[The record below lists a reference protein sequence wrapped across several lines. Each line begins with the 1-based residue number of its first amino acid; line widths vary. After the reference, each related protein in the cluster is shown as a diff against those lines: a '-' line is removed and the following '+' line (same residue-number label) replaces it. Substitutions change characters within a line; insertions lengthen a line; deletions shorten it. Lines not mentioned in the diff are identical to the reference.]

1 VAILILAINGSYRD
15 DGITDKTVAALKQAL
30 EDSGEQVEVV
40 LLREYPIEFCLNCR
54 ECTQRSGVEPGECV
68 HHDGMQELIKKIE
81 SADGYI
87 LASPTNFA
95 SVTAI
100 FKRFMERLAVY
111 AYWPWEM
118 KAPQFRKERVKKKKA
133 ILVSSSS
140 APGFLARWVFGTQ
153 GQLKMTAKVIGAE
166 AVGTIFTGLIGT
178 NRQPYLAESILNKIR
193 AKALILVK

>member
-1 VAILILAINGSYRD
+1 
-15 DGITDKTVAALKQAL
+15 
-30 EDSGEQVEVV
+30 
-40 LLREYPIEFCLNCR
+40 
-54 ECTQRSGVEPGECV
+54 
-68 HHDGMQELIKKIE
+68 MQELIKKIE

-133 ILVSSSS
+133 ILVSSSA
-140 APGFLARWVFGTQ
+140 APGFLARWVFGTH

-166 AVGTIFTGLIGT
+166 VVGTIFTGLIAT
-178 NRQPYLAESILNKIR
+178 NRQPNLSESVLINIR
-193 AKALILVK
+193 AKAQNLLK